1 MDSSTYVAFEFAF
14 ELGLKLEFQFEFE
27 LQFEL
32 ELEFEFDFDF
42 EFKFEFAFELEFALE
57 VENSHRCT
65 IPRFPEPPKRTLWD
79 MQQWHSGTRAIAALI
94 GAPNA
99 WANRIGMTPKATLLH
114 ELLPHTP

>member
-14 ELGLKLEFQFEFE
+14 ELGLKFEFQFEFE
-27 LQFEL
+27 F
-32 ELEFEFDFDF
+32 ELEFEFDFGF

-65 IPRFPEPPKRTLWD
+65 IPRFPKPPKRTLWD

-94 GAPNA
+94 GVPNA